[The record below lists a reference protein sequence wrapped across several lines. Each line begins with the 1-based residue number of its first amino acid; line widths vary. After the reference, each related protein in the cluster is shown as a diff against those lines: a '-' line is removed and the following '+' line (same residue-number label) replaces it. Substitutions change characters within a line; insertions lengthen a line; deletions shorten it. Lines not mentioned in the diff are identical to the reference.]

1 LQELRLKEWKL
12 GRTGSKKVWTVIE
25 TLPASV
31 DRFVVD
37 ISNDAREETI
47 LKRADIQSELAEW
60 TKAWCGRVIDV
71 KSEAAEVA
79 IVTLPVCASRISI
92 KVSSV
97 GEHIYIPLED
107 PGADVILK

>member
-1 LQELRLKEWKL
+1 LKHYQLLLIDLLLIFQRSGL
-12 GRTGSKKVWTVIE
+12 GKHVYVSI
-25 TLPASV
+25 
-31 DRFVVD
+31 
-37 ISNDAREETI
+37 NDAREETI